1 MLSEEV
7 YIFQHSQ
14 ISDKLVA
21 ISSPSCVFY
30 AFGGD
35 KNVWNIDDT
44 NRSKEEVASLGLE
57 AMEAWMNELGLIMN
71 ISELGATREMVDD
84 LVNATII
91 LEGGYKLL
99 NKEEIK
105 EIFIKSL

>member
-1 MLSEEV
+1 
-7 YIFQHSQ
+7 
-14 ISDKLVA
+14 
-21 ISSPSCVFY
+21 
-30 AFGGD
+30 
-35 KNVWNIDDT
+35 
-44 NRSKEEVASLGLE
+44 
-57 AMEAWMNELGLIMN
+57 MEAWMNELGLIMN
-71 ISELGATREMVDD
+71 ITELGTTKEMAED

>member
-1 MLSEEV
+1 MKYGLNKFV
-7 YIFQHSQ
+7 RF
-14 ISDKLVA
+14 A
-21 ISSPSCVFY
+21 
-30 AFGGD
+30 

-44 NRSKEEVASLGLE
+44 NKSKEEVALEGLN
-57 AMEAWMNELGLIMN
+57 AMKTWMNELGLIMN
-71 ISELGATREMVDD
+71 ISELGATKEMIED

>member
-1 MLSEEV
+1 M
-7 YIFQHSQ
+7 
-14 ISDKLVA
+14 K
-21 ISSPSCVFY
+21 
-30 AFGGD
+30 FGLNKFVRFA
-35 KNVWNIDDT
+35 KNVWNVDDT
-44 NRSKEEVASLGLE
+44 NKSKEEVALEGLN

-71 ISELGATREMVDD
+71 ITELGATKEMAED

>member
-1 MLSEEV
+1 MIYGGGSIKKYGL
-7 YIFQHSQ
+7 
-14 ISDKLVA
+14 DKFVKFA
-21 ISSPSCVFY
+21 
-30 AFGGD
+30 

-44 NRSKEEVASLGLE
+44 NKSKEEVAIEGLN

-71 ISELGATREMVDD
+71 ITELGATKEMAED

-91 LEGGYKLL
+91 LEGGYKFL